1 MPTQKQALRDA
12 RGNFYL
18 KLVGFQI
25 VMALLAGSAVF
36 AEERDPMVPRVPAS
50 KMEEA
55 KKLTAPFGDLW
66 EAPSD
71 IVAEGKK
78 LFEGKGT
85 CHNCHGK
92 SGQGDGPVG
101 QMLDPSPRSFANC
114 KFHHSRADGELFW
127 VVKFGSP
134 GTGMVSLVPAVVS
147 EEEAW
152 KILAYER
159 SFCKE

>member
-1 MPTQKQALRDA
+1 MFTQKSKRIGGRD
-12 RGNFYL
+12 RSFLDLIGL
-18 KLVGFQI
+18 QVVLV
-25 VMALLAGSAVF
+25 LLAGVVVF
-36 AEERDPMVPRVPAS
+36 AEESDPMISRVPAS

-55 KKLTAPFGDLW
+55 KKLKAPFGDLW
-66 EAPSD
+66 KAPPD

-92 SGQGDGPVG
+92 SGKGDGPAG
-101 QMLDPSPRSFANC
+101 QMLDPSPRDFTNC
-114 KFHHSRADGELFW
+114 RFHHGRADGELLW

-134 GTGMVSLVPAVVS
+134 GTGMVSLVPTVVS

>member
-1 MPTQKQALRDA
+1 MFTQKPKRIGGRDS
-12 RGNFYL
+12 FCL
-18 KLVGFQI
+18 KLMGLPVVLI
-25 VMALLAGSAVF
+25 LLTGGAGF
-36 AEERDPMVPRVPAS
+36 AEESDPMVPRVPAS

-66 EAPSD
+66 KAPPD
-71 IVAEGKK
+71 IIAEGKK

-101 QMLDPSPRSFANC
+101 QMLDPSPRSFTNC
-114 KFHHSRADGELFW
+114 KFHHNRVDGELFW

-134 GTGMVSLVPAVVS
+134 GTGMVSLVPAVIG